1 LWPLIYSCK
10 ALIYGEHFPIQ
21 KVPKAKGNLLIQKHF
36 LTGMKTILTS
46 ISLLITSILLVIGCE
61 VLDKTIHEENRLE
74 TEAIYENSE
83 LDEAESQQVNIELT
97 EIELNNKETLQKTDD
112 S

>member
-1 LWPLIYSCK
+1 
-10 ALIYGEHFPIQ
+10 
-21 KVPKAKGNLLIQKHF
+21 
-36 LTGMKTILTS
+36 MKTILTS

-74 TEAIYENSE
+74 TEAIHENSDPE
-83 LDEAESQQVNIELT
+83 EAEPQQVNMELT
-97 EIELNNKETLQKTDD
+97 EIDLLSKETLQQTDD